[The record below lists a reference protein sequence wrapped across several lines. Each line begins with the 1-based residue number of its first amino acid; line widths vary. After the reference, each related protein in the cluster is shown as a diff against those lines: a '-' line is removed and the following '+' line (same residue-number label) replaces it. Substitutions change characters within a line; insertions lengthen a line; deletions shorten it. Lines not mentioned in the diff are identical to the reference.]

1 MRVLYYKRGQ
11 FEGKDIVLGNFS
23 DRQREQGMVISGSV
37 DISEEKNAV
46 WVSGSGVSIQAR
58 GCVPTSEFY
67 TQGGVTAENYDWNPS
82 EKGGHTVAM
91 TVSRSSELGK
101 FIHATEKAVA
111 VCCLRAGVLKGYSEA
126 QVLGFVRSALRE
138 YERVLTFTSSLD
150 AYTVVKN
157 KDLSESPYAINSWQ
171 DNPLTPGHGVSGLML
186 KPTYFSVVSEGK
198 GKNPKIA
205 VHFKCLRF
213 EVERRLTP
221 EERLESIAKNPEQS
235 DWASMVNTA
244 LTWEPSDEDDD
255 DPVLAPATPPTTLRS
270 SIRASSGSI
279 KKKHA
284 ESKKLEKLA
293 RSFIDDEA
301 VEESDY

>member
-1 MRVLYYKRGQ
+1 MRVLYFKRSEFQ
-11 FEGKDIVLGNFS
+11 PNDLLLGNFH

-46 WVSGSGVSIQAR
+46 WVSGSGVSVQSR

-67 TQGGVTAENYDWNPS
+67 TQGGVTAESYDWNPA
-82 EKGGHTVAM
+82 EKGGHSVAF

-101 FIHATEKAVA
+101 FIQATEKAVA
-111 VCCLRAGVLKGYSEA
+111 VGCLRAGVIKGYSDA
-126 QVLGFVRSALRE
+126 QAISFVRSSLRE

-150 AYTVVKN
+150 SFTVVKN
-157 KDLSESPYAINSWQ
+157 KDLSSSPYAINSWQ
-171 DNPLTPGHGVSGLML
+171 DNPLTPGYGVSGIML

-198 GKNPKIA
+198 GKDPKIS

-221 EERLESIAKNPEQS
+221 EERLESIVNNPGQS
-235 DWASMVNTA
+235 EWATMVNTA
-244 LTWEPSDEDDD
+244 LTWEPSDGDDD
-255 DPVLAPATPPTTLRS
+255 DAVLAPESPKPLKS
-270 SIRASSGSI
+270 SIRSSAPSI

-284 ESKKLEKLA
+284 EAKKLEKLA